1 MSTLWRW
8 AGVYLLLL
16 TGLTA
21 FGYFN
26 QNRAAR
32 LDGLQ
37 ARVRDLERRQTQLTL
52 QRFDLL
58 SPLALRAWA
67 EANGYTPM
75 SLARWERKL
84 P

>member
-8 AGVYLLLL
+8 AGVYLLLMS
-16 TGLTA
+16 GLTA
-21 FGYFN
+21 FGYLN
-26 QNRAAR
+26 QRRTAH
-32 LDGLQ
+32 LEDLQ
-37 ARVRDLERRQTQLTL
+37 TRILDLERRQTQLTL

-58 SPLALRAWA
+58 SPLALRQWA

-75 SLARWERKL
+75 SLAKWERKL